1 MKSPRTMGRRFQ
13 AIARK
18 REERSTK
25 FERYMNKW
33 LAEKGSATKFLD
45 FDAME
50 FAKMQ
55 HLKNIAAFR
64 DTVVLA
70 MEAVLNHIRPD
81 YAAEDGSLA
90 GMSLKSKD
98 SDGGASSKSKK
109 SESTKKGRLPVP
121 STSSSSSIA
130 ANKKGL
136 LKRIGMSKDSQ
147 DDEQT
152 REDDTSQF
160 TAGDDTASLA
170 ASQATMSVALRGG
183 PSVMLGLS
191 APGPPTRDL
200 GLSIAIRSS
209 TFVFKEER
217 GSRMKSRR
225 DGEVSPKML
234 SQMMRQ
240 LDVIIWEALRC
251 YTADDV
257 VKKFLLEDMHPP
269 MQSCIHFADDTEEI
283 WCSSRK
289 NLGETAVE
297 EAKAAKAAALIAKP
311 LPIAAVV
318 LPTSSKESVIFLVS
332 FPNSDI
338 SAIPPALSATG
349 P

>member
-1 MKSPRTMGRRFQ
+1 MVRFDKVLSMDGETESCGQLQGTTGGGCPARLIEDVNMKVHAPGRRFQ

-18 REERSTK
+18 ERGVARNSTLH
-25 FERYMNKW
+25 EQW

-191 APGPPTRDL
+191 ALVPL
-200 GLSIAIRSS
+200 H
-209 TFVFKEER
+209 
-217 GSRMKSRR
+217 
-225 DGEVSPKML
+225 
-234 SQMMRQ
+234 
-240 LDVIIWEALRC
+240 VI
-251 YTADDV
+251 
-257 VKKFLLEDMHPP
+257 
-269 MQSCIHFADDTEEI
+269 
-283 WCSSRK
+283 
-289 NLGETAVE
+289 
-297 EAKAAKAAALIAKP
+297 
-311 LPIAAVV
+311 
-318 LPTSSKESVIFLVS
+318 
-332 FPNSDI
+332 
-338 SAIPPALSATG
+338 
-349 P
+349 